1 MELQVRWTRIWY
13 SFCNIYYINTNIRQ
27 LLPRKCSLMKHI
39 KWGAIHKVR
48 MGHKVE
54 IRTLLTFTASI
65 DSQELHSSDQSY
77 SVTLDMKTIQ
87 PFISGLQNFQGRLVI
102 SISKIYILPSY
113 LFLEIVQDKG
123 VIFQLKEPECLL
135 LMHMSGLNEED
146 WLKCHQLVLNNN
158 KSPYFAC
165 PSHELVNWVN
175 YRPTLKKFDFI
186 CDIVQCGM
194 QPCDM
199 ISWYF
204 HYVQCVYNL

>member
-1 MELQVRWTRIWY
+1 
-13 SFCNIYYINTNIRQ
+13 
-27 LLPRKCSLMKHI
+27 
-39 KWGAIHKVR
+39 

-102 SISKIYILPSY
+102 SISKIYILPYY

-146 WLKCHQLVLNNN
+146 
-158 KSPYFAC
+158 
-165 PSHELVNWVN
+165 
-175 YRPTLKKFDFI
+175 
-186 CDIVQCGM
+186 
-194 QPCDM
+194 
-199 ISWYF
+199 
-204 HYVQCVYNL
+204 